1 MAYKVIERENYI
13 VEFDSPEVYMDN
25 QARKRSGHMT
35 HAMVEYAPNTILN
48 FNANCSAER
57 AEGHSV
63 YGWVEYRISR
73 DAGRTYEELQTL
85 PYSWECFLNG
95 TCTIS
100 VEKAVACNDGSIVAI
115 CLRNSNLSAV
125 GCEPWYTPT
134 WIKTT
139 DAGKTWSE
147 PKELS
152 PYAGRPYDAVYQDGV
167 IYVLHKCGEY
177 FCKENPEDVYRLYR
191 SADNGE
197 SFEEVS
203 AIPIDPSKRGYGA
216 LLFDEA
222 GRLHAYAYNSGCETE
237 MDHAV
242 SEDNGKTW
250 TVVKPCYLAKGIRN
264 PQVALIDGVYIVH
277 GRSDD
282 LKGFVFYTS
291 ENGYDWDEG
300 IYLNYWDHPI
310 GQYYSNNINLKDE
323 QGNFLLVQY
332 SESYDGSAR
341 VNNKHVRLRVKRK

>member
-1 MAYKVIERENYI
+1 MAFKTIERDNYTI
-13 VEFDSPEVYMDN
+13 EFDTPEVYMDN

-35 HAMVEYAPNTILN
+35 HAMVEFAPNAILN

-57 AEGHSV
+57 ANGHSV

-100 VEKAVACNDGSIVAI
+100 VEKAVACDDGSIVAI

-152 PYAGRPYDAVYQDGV
+152 PYPGRSYDAVYQDGV

-177 FCKENPEDVYRLYR
+177 FCTDNQEDVYRLYR

-197 SFEEVS
+197 TFEEVS
-203 AIPIDPSKRGYGA
+203 VIPIDPSGRGYGA
-216 LLFDEA
+216 ILFDDK
-222 GRLHAYAYNSGCETE
+222 GRLHVYGYNIGCETE

-250 TVVKPCYLAKGIRN
+250 TLVKPCYLEKGIRN
-264 PQVALIDGVYIVH
+264 PQVARLDGVYIAH
-277 GRSDD
+277 GRSADA
-282 LKGFVFYTS
+282 KGFAIYTS

-300 IYLNYWDHPI
+300 IYFNYWDHRI
-310 GQYYSNNINLKDE
+310 GQYYSNNINLRDE
-323 QGNFLLVQY
+323 QGNFLLIQY
-332 SESYDGSAR
+332 SESYDGSER
-341 VNNKHVRLRVKRK
+341 VNNMHVRLRVKRK

>member
-1 MAYKVIERENYI
+1 MAFMTIDRANYT
-13 VEFDSPEVYMDN
+13 VEFDTPEIYMDN

-35 HAMVEYAPNTILN
+35 HAMAEYAPGCFIN

-63 YGWVEYRISR
+63 YGWVEYRFTE
-73 DAGRTYEELQTL
+73 DAGKTYSELQTL

-100 VEKAVACNDGSIVAI
+100 VEKAVACDDGSIVAI

-134 WIKTT
+134 WIKST
-139 DAGKTWSE
+139 DLGRTWSE

-152 PYAGRPYDAVYQDGV
+152 PYPGRPYAAVYRDGV

-191 SADNGE
+191 STDNGE
-197 SFEEVS
+197 SFEE
-203 AIPIDPSKRGYGA
+203 AGALPINPSRRGYGA
-216 LLFDEA
+216 LLFDDQ
-222 GRLHAYAYNSGCETE
+222 GRLHAYAYNSSSERE

-242 SEDNGKTW
+242 SGDNGETW
-250 TVVKPCYLAKGIRN
+250 EVVRPCCLAKGIRN
-264 PQVALIDGVYIVH
+264 PQVALIDGVYVAH
-277 GRSDD
+277 GRSED
-282 LKGFVFYTS
+282 LRGFVIYTS

-300 IYLNYWDHPI
+300 VYLNYWDHPI

-323 QGNFLLVQY
+323 QGNFLLIQY
-332 SESYDGSAR
+332 SESYDGSMR
-341 VNNKHVRLRVKRK
+341 VNVKHVRLRIRRK